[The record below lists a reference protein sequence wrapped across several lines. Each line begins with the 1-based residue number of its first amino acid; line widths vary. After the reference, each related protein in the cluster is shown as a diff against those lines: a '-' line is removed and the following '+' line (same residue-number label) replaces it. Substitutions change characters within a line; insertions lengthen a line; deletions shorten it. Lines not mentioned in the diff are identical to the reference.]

1 MTLELDRTEYVLPGA
16 RVRTPPICVLVDDHE
31 IIVHG
36 LRMMLCHFRAGVT
49 VHPFG
54 SWAATGFEL
63 DHPVRGGERG
73 ARVALTDPF
82 ARPAP
87 SEGRI
92 ADLRS
97 VVDRVIFFTFDTPS
111 AERLCS
117 LGRADAVIAKSSSSH
132 EIMAVID
139 RVVRQTPF
147 DRSSRSQPED
157 CDLAALSARER
168 EVLDLVAR
176 GCTNQQIADVML
188 LSIDTIK
195 TYLRRVYVK
204 LGVENRTQAALVSVG
219 AYT

>member
-1 MTLELDRTEYVLPGA
+1 MTLELDRTEEVLADADVAMP
-16 RVRTPPICVLVDDHE
+16 TICLLVDDHE

-36 LRMMLCHFRAGVT
+36 LRMMLSPYRAAVT
-49 VHPFG
+49 VQSFDSWTEPEVESDDSVG
-54 SWAATGFEL
+54 S
-63 DHPVRGGERG
+63 DERV
-73 ARVALTDPF
+73 VALTDPF
-82 ARPAP
+82 TTPAAL
-87 SEGRI
+87 EGRI
-92 ADLRS
+92 DDLRA
-97 VVDRVIFFTFDTPS
+97 VADRVVVFTFETSS

-117 LGRADAVIAKSSSSH
+117 VGRADAVIAKSSSSH
-132 EIMAVID
+132 EMMAAID

-147 DRSSRSQPED
+147 DRSSRSRPED

-219 AYT
+219 AHT